1 MSAST
6 AHSSVNFSL
15 GNLKKVAFGTVPRC
29 LVGYPDYQSLDSYV
43 SIPDYLSSGSS
54 WHKEFLSLN
63 IIWMPSWIH
72 QIVCLLGQPD
82 QVGNIQFF
90 IYFLF
95 SFTQIKPFLISSPC
109 SVNRGEFCNASS
121 DLCCGFWPLLLPSQ
135 IMPPVN
141 QDKLI
146 APSKYNLHTDS
157 AVCQVSR
164 QVARYVSYGSTY
176 DCTLKHISTTT
187 TYRWE
192 HTVES

>member
-1 MSAST
+1 MVFLWCCLPSPLAWPEVFLWHIGPAALAPVTRPLPQPQARVSLMSAST

-72 QIVCLLGQPD
+72 QIMCLLGQPD

-90 IYFLF
+90 IFFHTNKTVFDIIPVFGEPWWILQCLKWFMLWFLAPAVA
-95 SFTQIKPFLISSPC
+95 FTDHAACQPGQI
-109 SVNRGEFCNASS
+109 N
-121 DLCCGFWPLLLPSQ
+121 
-135 IMPPVN
+135 
-141 QDKLI
+141 
-146 APSKYNLHTDS
+146 
-157 AVCQVSR
+157 
-164 QVARYVSYGSTY
+164 
-176 DCTLKHISTTT
+176 CTIKI
-187 TYRWE
+187 
-192 HTVES
+192 